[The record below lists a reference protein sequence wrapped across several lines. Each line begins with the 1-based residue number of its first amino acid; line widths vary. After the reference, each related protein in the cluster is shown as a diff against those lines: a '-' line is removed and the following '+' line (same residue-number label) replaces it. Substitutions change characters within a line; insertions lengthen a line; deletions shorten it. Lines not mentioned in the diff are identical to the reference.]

1 MYKNCTGKTK
11 LIYLKTKSGGG
22 GVRGGG
28 RELTIQV
35 YRQVNGILKME

>member
-22 GVRGGG
+22 GCGGEAG
-28 RELTIQV
+28 NLQFKFT
-35 YRQVNGILKME
+35 VN